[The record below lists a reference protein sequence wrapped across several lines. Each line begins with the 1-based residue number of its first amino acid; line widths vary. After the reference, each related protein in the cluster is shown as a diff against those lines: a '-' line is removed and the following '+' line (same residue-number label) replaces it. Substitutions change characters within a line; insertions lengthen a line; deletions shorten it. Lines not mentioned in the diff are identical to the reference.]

1 MLKSLTGAFRRPS
14 LGERLDISASQHD
27 GPVGDRPPSEPPQRA
42 GPAPVLAFFIECAC
56 PTGLREASVAG
67 GGLSSPDEF
76 LDSYHL
82 THIECQTCHR
92 YYRLVGYID
101 ENGQQHEVDRHR

>member
-1 MLKSLTGAFRRPS
+1 MLKSLTGAPRRPS
-14 LGERLDISASQHD
+14 LGERLDIAGSPHN
-27 GPVGDRPPSEPPQRA
+27 GPVDDRSPSAHPHRSE
-42 GPAPVLAFFIECAC
+42 PAPVLAFFIECSC
-56 PTGLREASVAG
+56 PMGLREASVAG

-76 LDSYHL
+76 RDSYHL

-101 ENGQQHEVDRHR
+101 EDGRQHEIDRSG